1 MEFANGI
8 CEWNVHIGN
17 ELRNRVSATEIIDFQ
32 TRVVNEKSKMPSGSA
47 SLVPPSNDSD
57 VDMDAGT
64 INDNFQNLF
73 DEVSA
78 ISEES
83 LSSHV

>member
-1 MEFANGI
+1 
-8 CEWNVHIGN
+8 
-17 ELRNRVSATEIIDFQ
+17 
-32 TRVVNEKSKMPSGSA
+32 MPSGSV

-64 INDNFQNLF
+64 TNENFQDLF

>member
-1 MEFANGI
+1 
-8 CEWNVHIGN
+8 
-17 ELRNRVSATEIIDFQ
+17 
-32 TRVVNEKSKMPSGSA
+32 MPSGSA

-64 INDNFQNLF
+64 INDKFQNLF